1 MVSIQIELE
10 LYQNWSTI
18 VRRYSNTL
26 LVVHLIHHLFSALG
40 FFIFFLNISHLLTM
54 LLTFTLLHLYIFCL
68 RLKYIYQYYLD
79 KKRVKMFPVT
89 SYLHKFTKT
98 VSYFFSVN
106 QMFGR
111 IFTSILLIYC
121 PTNVLMTLWMLEGYI
136 PMKNM
141 FVAAFFITYQV
152 VIIFIFHLKLTKCTE
167 YIHQSISRLF
177 SILLQFSHCHKQ
189 KLLLRKRFY
198 FLFTYHGTQHEK
210 SVWIH
215 LRELWFNFHSSFFK
229 GIFWLYLNF
238 FIHLCFYFFSIHLYI

>member
-1 MVSIQIELE
+1 
-10 LYQNWSTI
+10 
-18 VRRYSNTL
+18 
-26 LVVHLIHHLFSALG
+26 
-40 FFIFFLNISHLLTM
+40 
-54 LLTFTLLHLYIFCL
+54 
-68 RLKYIYQYYLD
+68 
-79 KKRVKMFPVT
+79 MFPVT

-167 YIHQSISRLF
+167 YIHQPISRLF

-198 FLFTYHGTQHEK
+198 FCPHIMALNTKNRYGFTYGNYGLISIQAFSKVFSGYILTFL
-210 SVWIH
+210 SIYVFIF
-215 LRELWFNFHSSFFK
+215 LVYIYIFK
-229 GIFWLYLNF
+229 T
-238 FIHLCFYFFSIHLYI
+238 CSYFLQVDAK